1 MLVTEHGPSLS
12 AFWESVGIF
21 GKDQVIRQIR
31 EGFQYGVFEA
41 VMTRFGLRKSEMVG
55 ALQISQTT
63 IRRREQSG
71 RLTPQESNGLYRA
84 FRVLETAE
92 SVFEGDTKNMM
103 SWMRCAVP
111 AIGGRRPID
120 MLATCAESER
130 ILQTLRYLECGDFS

>member
-1 MLVTEHGPSLS
+1 MLVTGHEPSFS
-12 AFWESVGIF
+12 AFWETVGIS
-21 GKDQVIRQIR
+21 GRDQMVRQIR

-41 VMTRFGLRKSEMVG
+41 VMTRFGLKKSELVG
-55 ALQISQTT
+55 ALRISKTT

-71 RLTPQESNGLYRA
+71 RLTPQESDCLYRTLK
-84 FRVLETAE
+84 VLETAE
-92 SVFEGDTKNMM
+92 SVFEGDTETMM

-130 ILQTLRYLECGDFS
+130 ILQTLRYLQYGDFS

>member
-31 EGFQYGVFEA
+31 AGFQYGVFEA
-41 VMTRFGLRKSEMVG
+41 VMTRFELKKSELVG
-55 ALQISQTT
+55 ALRISTTT

-71 RLTPQESNGLYRA
+71 RLTPQESDFLYRA
-84 FRVLETAE
+84 VWVLETAE
-92 SVFEGDTKNMM
+92 SVFEGDAELMM

-120 MLATCAESER
+120 MLATCAESEW
-130 ILQTLRYLECGDFS
+130 ILQTLRNLQYGDFS